1 MLRLTRFLAAMAA
14 TAGLA
19 GYSLAQTSS
28 NITPATIPP
37 FNATALAPGANQLLA
52 DKVAVSLRS
61 NARLAAFHLE
71 VICQDGVVLVRG
83 TVKSEEQKKIAL
95 RAVLSVTGVTEVRDS
110 VNLEGLAP
118 ISQVSQPGLATVA
131 PPANLAPPMPVP
143 ATPALAPHAA
153 PSSLANGT
161 IPEPMAMGAGQMG
174 MGGYDMCQPNMPNYA
189 WPTYAPYNN
198 YSRVAYPEYYPHD
211 AFPFIGPTHPFPKV
225 PTGWR
230 SGKLEWN
237 DGFWFFSKLGTK
249 HDYWR
254 LRFW

>member
-71 VICQDGVVLVRG
+71 VICQEGVVLVRG

-118 ISQVSQPGLATVA
+118 ISQVSQPGL
-131 PPANLAPPMPVP
+131 
-143 ATPALAPHAA
+143 A

-230 SGKLEWN
+230 SVKLEWN